1 MSARPATRLVLA
13 ALAATGVFCSAST
26 SSGTPVADESADR
39 PDLDGSAGGVV
50 RRAQSGDW
58 DPVADDSA
66 GTFAANGIRRLRDG
80 DLLVL
85 DSRDGGLLAV
95 DVPSGVAAEVPVRG
109 RRALTSGDGLVLDHR
124 ILYVV
129 RGAPTTAWR
138 ACGCARP
145 TAPGGTGCWTGTL
158 HGSVR

>member
-1 MSARPATRLVLA
+1 
-13 ALAATGVFCSAST
+13 VFCSAST